1 MSRFDYVPRAHH
13 GGCGGALHG
22 GPGRRS
28 RYHHHNQSPHVD
40 QQLLYQLIKACS
52 ERGKAGGVGSLCLL
66 HLRERSICGHLSV
79 LKLTH
84 LLVGDPNLLCQALH
98 MLVHLAIK
106 VVNDA
111 FSAWGLR
118 HGVLISWLP

>member
-1 MSRFDYVPRAHH
+1 MYH
-13 GGCGGALHG
+13 ALTTAVVVA
-22 GPGRRS
+22 PS
-28 RYHHHNQSPHVD
+28 MAVLVVD
-40 QQLLYQLIKACS
+40 LGITTIIKVRTLISKLLYQLIKACS